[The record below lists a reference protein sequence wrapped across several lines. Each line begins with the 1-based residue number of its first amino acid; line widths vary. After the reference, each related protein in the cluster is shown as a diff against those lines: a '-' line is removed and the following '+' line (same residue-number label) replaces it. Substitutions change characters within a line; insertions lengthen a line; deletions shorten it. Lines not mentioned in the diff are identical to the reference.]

1 MGVTKDWETLR
12 KRIQGDLRRLDRAAS
27 GRLQV
32 SLKREK
38 IVVRKPMSALQGFLE
53 LHSCD
58 QPLLASDLPQK
69 GGHYSLKRA

>member
-32 SLKREK
+32 SLKREE
-38 IVVRKPMSALQGFLE
+38 IVVRKPLNALQGFLE
-53 LHSCD
+53 LHSYD
-58 QPLLASDLPQK
+58 LSLLASDLRQDRVALT
-69 GGHYSLKRA
+69 LKRA

>member
-38 IVVRKPMSALQGFLE
+38 IVVRKPLNALQGFLE
-53 LHSCD
+53 LRSCD
-58 QPLLASDLPQK
+58 LSLLAFDVRQD
-69 GGHYSLKRA
+69 RAATIL

>member
-12 KRIQGDLRRLDRAAS
+12 NRIQGDLRRLDRAAS

-32 SLKREK
+32 SLKHEK
-38 IVVRKPMSALQGFLE
+38 TVVRKPLNALQGFLE

-58 QPLLASDLPQK
+58 LSLLASNLPQNRAAI
-69 GGHYSLKRA
+69 SL